1 MKFLQPDK
9 VQEIVKFVMEEIGK
23 HSKEHDQQDKQV
35 DQCKLQPKHEQRES
49 LSNDAPVISLYG
61 GTDKQQIDS
70 EINPNNYSTII
81 PLYKNKKEDVKEN
94 RVIEDE
100 KYFFNHSGESL
111 LEDRL
116 IDVPSEYIQYT
127 PARVAVGRAGSRP
140 KTSTLLRFRFD
151 HAAAVDA
158 VYGEVD
164 QEILDR
170 LDLFTVYTKVEEK
183 EVYIR
188 RPDLGRR
195 LSEESKQLIREK
207 CMHSPTVQIITSN
220 GLSASAINENL
231 EDVYLSLQ
239 QSLKNLNIQ
248 VGTSF
253 YAHEGRVGL
262 MDDVGEVLQPEV
274 VINLIGE
281 RPGLVSAESM
291 SAYICYKPHHGTI
304 ESDRMVISNI
314 HKGGIPPIEAG
325 AYLGTVVERILKH
338 KASGV
343 NLIQKEG

>member
-1 MKFLQPDK
+1 MRGWFRLQNDK
-9 VQEIVKFVMEEIGK
+9 VQEIIKLVLEEVEKHKTTDTK
-23 HSKEHDQQDKQV
+23 HSNNSSVSTRTRKDET
-35 DQCKLQPKHEQRES
+35 PK
-49 LSNDAPVISLYG
+49 ISLYG
-61 GTDKQQIDS
+61 QSDVES
-70 EINPNNYSTII
+70 INEVHSNDNSTII
-81 PLYKNKKEDVKEN
+81 PLYNNKELEQKEESKQL
-94 RVIEDE
+94 ED
-100 KYFFNHSGESL
+100 KSLFNNMTDNTM
-111 LEDRL
+111 EDRL
-116 IDVPSEYIQYT
+116 DKEVGEYLKYT

-140 KTSTLLRFRFD
+140 KTSTLLKFRFD

-158 VYGEVD
+158 VYGEVSQD
-164 QEILDR
+164 ILDK
-170 LDLFTVYTKVEEK
+170 LNLFTVNTKVEEK

-195 LSEESKQLIREK
+195 LSEESKQFIKDK
-207 CMHSPTVQIITSN
+207 CEYAPTVQIISSN

-248 VGTSF
+248 VGTPF

-262 MDDVGEVLQPEV
+262 MDDVGEVLEPEL

-291 SAYICYKPHHGTI
+291 SAYLCYKPRHGTI
-304 ESDRMVISNI
+304 ESDRMVVSNI
-314 HKGGIPPIEAG
+314 HQGGIPPIEAG
-325 AYLGTVVERILKH
+325 AYLGTVVERMLKH
-338 KASGV
+338 QASGV